1 MGSCGKLAIVLI
13 VCGILVI
20 CVIAIVLG
28 LYFGLRDDD
37 DDDDSGTGGG
47 SSDRVVSTSGQ
58 YQRAAVASDSALCSE
73 AGAQILADG
82 GSAVDGTI
90 ATILCLGVVNCH
102 STGISGGGFMVV
114 HQNDDPGNPVVID
127 FREVAPSN
135 ATKDMYQADAD
146 LSVTGKPSYIYI
158 YIYMYVCMC
167 GFVDGNVHVCICI

>member
-1 MGSCGKLAIVLI
+1 MGSRGKLAIVLI
-13 VCGILVI
+13 VCGILII

-47 SSDRVVSTSGQ
+47 GGGTSSDRVVVSTTGQ
-58 YQRAAVASDSALCSE
+58 YQKAAVASDSALCSE
-73 AGAQILADG
+73 AGAQALADG

-102 STGISGGGFMVV
+102 STGIGGGGFMVV
-114 HQNDDPGNPVVID
+114 HQNDDPDNPVVID

-135 ATKDMYQADAD
+135 ATKDMYQANAS
-146 LSVTGKPSYIYI
+146 LSVTGKPS
-158 YIYMYVCMC
+158 
-167 GFVDGNVHVCICI
+167 

>member
-1 MGSCGKLAIVLI
+1 MASRGKLAIVLI
-13 VCGILVI
+13 VCGILII
-20 CVIAIVLG
+20 CVIALVLG
-28 LYFGLRDDD
+28 LYYGLRDDDD

-47 SSDRVVSTSGQ
+47 GGTDRVVSTSGQ

-90 ATILCLGVVNCH
+90 ATIFCLGVVNCH

-114 HQNDDPGNPVVID
+114 HQNDDPDNPVVID

-135 ATKDMYQADAD
+135 ATKDMYQENAT
-146 LSVTGKPSYIYI
+146 LSVTGKLSFIAP
-158 YIYMYVCMC
+158 
-167 GFVDGNVHVCICI
+167 